1 MDTLQSLKTDIKDDI
16 RNLAGVTSHNYE
28 KLDTKLDTLNGTIY
42 RMTEKEI
49 TQDKAIS
56 GLEHAIYGNG
66 KPGLKSD
73 VQSVSAQLQRIDS
86 DITELKQEVKSGF
99 SKLAERQKEDDV
111 EKKAN
116 ERSDRETRTKLAI
129 ALITAAGVGGGVLKI
144 IEALLGV

>member
-1 MDTLQSLKTDIKDDI
+1 MDTLQSLKTDIKEDI

-116 ERSDRETRTKLAI
+116 ERSDREIRTKLAI

>member
-1 MDTLQSLKTDIKDDI
+1 MDTLQSLKTDIKEDI

-28 KLDTKLDTLNGTIY
+28 KLDSKLDTLNGTIY
-42 RMTEKEI
+42 RMSEKEI
-49 TQDKAIS
+49 TQDKAID

-73 VQSVSAQLQRIDS
+73 VQSVSAHLQRIDS

-99 SKLAERQKEDDV
+99 SKLAERQKEDDQ

-116 ERSDRETRTKLAI
+116 ERSERETRTKLAI

>member
-1 MDTLQSLKTDIKDDI
+1 MDTLQSLKTDIKEDI

-129 ALITAAGVGGGVLKI
+129 ALITAAGVGGGALKI

>member
-1 MDTLQSLKTDIKDDI
+1 MDTLQSLKTDIKEDI
-16 RNLAGVTSHNYE
+16 RSLASVTSHNYE
-28 KLDTKLDTLNGTIY
+28 KLDSKLDNLNGTIY

-49 TQDKAIS
+49 TQDKAID

-73 VQSVSAQLQRIDS
+73 VQSVSAHLQRIDS

-116 ERSDRETRTKLAI
+116 ERSDRENRTKLAI
-129 ALITAAGVGGGVLKI
+129 ALITAAGIGGGVMKI
-144 IEALLGV
+144 IETLLGV